1 MELYAEAERRILADM
16 ARRINAYDFFIPAA
30 EHQLRVLEEMGAARA
45 YILKELAA
53 MTNRT
58 ERELV
63 RLMEEAG
70 IEGISDDD
78 AVYRAAGLK
87 PQPLTASRLLQERL
101 AAGYRQT
108 QGLFK
113 NLTRTTAKAGS
124 RQLVQALDNAW
135 MMASSGAFSCEEAMR
150 TAIKQ
155 LAADG
160 VTAVEYTGGRRLSI
174 EAAVRLCVSTGTN
187 QTVAKM
193 QETRADEMGCDLV
206 EVTAHAGAR
215 PEHAEWQ
222 GGIYSRSGKSKKYP
236 DLRRATGYGT
246 AVGLC
251 GCNCRHSFHPY
262 IEGSPRAYNSELLAA
277 YDSKTRE
284 YNGKKLTEY
293 EARQQQRKI
302 ERNIR
307 RWKREYVA
315 MQAAGL
321 NTGESAGKLKHWQT
335 VQKDFLS
342 QTGLKRQ
349 IGREQVA
356 TFGKSE
362 AARAGI
368 EVRAEKRYNK
378 FRQEVHEII
387 RKDYPLIV
395 NAAKQNKHIRGTS
408 NFDPTRSELTAD
420 PEELIKL
427 YAGKSEP
434 VMPKSGKWNQKERFV
449 HTSIIGIWRDLA
461 GNEVLTSRGMI
472 HYSPKKGLHI
482 VPSEPVQEEND
493 D

>member
-1 MELYAEAERRILADM
+1 MALTDDFLQELPEPLVELYAEAERRILADM
-16 ARRINAYDFFIPAA
+16 ARRINAYDYFIPAA
-30 EHQLRVLEEMGAARA
+30 DHQKRVLEEMGAARA
-45 YILKELAA
+45 YILRELAA

-113 NLTRTTAKAGS
+113 NLTRTTAGTAS
-124 RQLVQALDNAW
+124 QQFEQALDNAW
-135 MMASSGAFSCEEAMR
+135 MMASSGAFSREEAMR

-160 VTAVEYTGGRRLSI
+160 VQTIEYQSGRKLGI
-174 EAAVRLCVSTGTN
+174 EAAVRLCVSTGAN

-193 QETRADEMGCDLV
+193 QEARAEEMGCDLV

-215 PEHAEWQ
+215 PEHAKWQ
-222 GGIYSRSGKSKKYP
+222 GGIYSRSGKSQKYP
-236 DLRRATGYGT
+236 SLRRVTGYGT
-246 AVGLC
+246 AAGLC
-251 GCNCRHSFHPY
+251 GCHCRHSFRPY
-262 IEGSPRAYNSELLAA
+262 IEGMPRRYTEEQLKAYEE
-277 YDSKTRE
+277 KTRE
-284 YNGKKLTEY
+284 YNGQKLTEY

-307 RWKREYVA
+307 RWKRESAA

-321 NTGESAGKLKHWQT
+321 DTGESAARLKHWQA

-349 IGREQVA
+349 TGREQVA
-356 TFGKSE
+356 GFGRSE
-362 AARAGI
+362 AAKA
-368 EVRAEKRYNK
+368 RAEG
-378 FRQEVHEII
+378 
-387 RKDYPLIV
+387 RK
-395 NAAKQNKHIRGTS
+395 T
-408 NFDPTRSELTAD
+408 
-420 PEELIKL
+420 
-427 YAGKSEP
+427 
-434 VMPKSGKWNQKERFV
+434 ERFSANIIKARS
-449 HTSIIGIWRDLA
+449 TSTGIRITAVSPHLLERADERQFSA
-461 GNEVLTSRGMI
+461 DAVANALTSPLKLGKIRADRSQQFVGELVTVAI
-472 HYSPKKGLHI
+472 NVDTGKVITAWPTSTKLANKLKGAR
-482 VPSEPVQEEND
+482 QK
-493 D
+493 